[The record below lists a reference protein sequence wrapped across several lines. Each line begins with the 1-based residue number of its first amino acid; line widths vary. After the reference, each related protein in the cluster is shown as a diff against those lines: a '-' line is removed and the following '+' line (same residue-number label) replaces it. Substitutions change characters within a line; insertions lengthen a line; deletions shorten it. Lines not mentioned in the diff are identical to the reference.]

1 MALLTHWDE
10 AYFPFITRKH
20 LYLYLIRSWP
30 PGRVCLVEYK
40 LPALAPISG
49 VMAWGENWEE
59 ERSRSEICNQ
69 AEELTI
75 LREVEINV
83 IDIEVV
89 PVSFLHRMVEDLL
102 DERSHR
108 LKPKMTPLYHVRF
121 VKSIQNA
128 YIAMLVKTNVFESCV
143 TSPPSPLF

>member
-1 MALLTHWDE
+1 M
-10 AYFPFITRKH
+10 
-20 LYLYLIRSWP
+20 
-30 PGRVCLVEYK
+30 
-40 LPALAPISG
+40 
-49 VMAWGENWEE
+49 
-59 ERSRSEICNQ
+59 
-69 AEELTI
+69 TI

-89 PVSFLHRMVEDLL
+89 PVSFLHRMVEDRL

-143 TSPPSPLF
+143 TSPPLF

>member
-1 MALLTHWDE
+1 M
-10 AYFPFITRKH
+10 
-20 LYLYLIRSWP
+20 
-30 PGRVCLVEYK
+30 
-40 LPALAPISG
+40 
-49 VMAWGENWEE
+49 
-59 ERSRSEICNQ
+59 
-69 AEELTI
+69 TI

-89 PVSFLHRMVEDLL
+89 PVSFLHRMVEDCL

-143 TSPPSPLF
+143 TSPPTLLVIFFSHKIPLILDDCFS

>member
-1 MALLTHWDE
+1 M
-10 AYFPFITRKH
+10 
-20 LYLYLIRSWP
+20 
-30 PGRVCLVEYK
+30 
-40 LPALAPISG
+40 
-49 VMAWGENWEE
+49 
-59 ERSRSEICNQ
+59 
-69 AEELTI
+69 TI

-143 TSPPSPLF
+143 TSPPLPPSFSDFFPQNTTYFRRLLLLVGLKLGLCVLKSLRGVSALHI